1 MSTIGIITNDKR
13 QVFQRGIIAGVGD
26 IAKDNYT
33 IEVDYPRNR
42 LPVSLDIDALDGL
55 LVIANILS
63 HDELKAL
70 YDSGKPITFV
80 SHQDAELPIPAVI
93 QNNTDGI
100 TKLVDYIVRD
110 SERSQIVYISGDMN
124 QHDGIQ
130 REELFQRGLMQYD
143 MIVPEDYTLQGDF
156 NPVTAATSMLEF
168 LESGKPFDAVI
179 AADYLM
185 ACAVLDVMRL
195 FDVNIP
201 QDVSVVGFGDGLEA
215 EDMGLTVVGGD
226 VVELGRRAAR
236 QLLGQIDGMHM
247 AGVTRLNTELIVR
260 DSS

>member
-1 MSTIGIITNDKR
+1 MSAIGIITNDKN
-13 QVFQRGIIAGVGD
+13 QVFQHDIIAGVSD
-26 IAKDNYT
+26 IVKDNYT

-42 LPVSLDIDALDGL
+42 LPVSLDIDTLDGL

-70 YDSGKPITFV
+70 LDIGKPITLV
-80 SHQDAELPIPAVI
+80 SHQDAELPIPAVV
-93 QNNTDGI
+93 QNNTDGM
-100 TKLVDYIVRD
+100 TKLLDYVVKDR
-110 SERSQIVYISGDMN
+110 ERSQIVFISGDMN
-124 QHDGIQ
+124 QDDAIQ

-143 MIVPEDYTLQGDF
+143 MLTPDDYILKGDF
-156 NPVTAATSMLEF
+156 NPVTAASSMLEF
-168 LESGKPFDAVI
+168 LEAEKPFDAVI

-185 ACAVLDVMRL
+185 GCAVLDVMRL
-195 FDVNIP
+195 FEVNIP
-201 QDVSVVGFGDGLEA
+201 EDVSVVGFGDGPAA

-236 QLLGQIDGMHM
+236 QLLGQIEGMPM
-247 AGVTRLNTELIVR
+247 TGATWLNTELIVR